1 MINFGHTF
9 KVLLTC
15 KIYLKIDINVVT
27 QLTERCYWIIRLLKG
42 KAIALASN
50 TKKNVKLHVYINIVF
65 DWKNNCSVP
74 NIPYFDLQLF
84 YGI

>member
-27 QLTERCYWIIRLLKG
+27 ELTERCYWIIRLLKG
-42 KAIALASN
+42 KAIVLASN
-50 TKKNVKLHVYINIVF
+50 TIKISSYMYILVLYSI
-65 DWKNNCSVP
+65 
-74 NIPYFDLQLF
+74 
-84 YGI
+84 G